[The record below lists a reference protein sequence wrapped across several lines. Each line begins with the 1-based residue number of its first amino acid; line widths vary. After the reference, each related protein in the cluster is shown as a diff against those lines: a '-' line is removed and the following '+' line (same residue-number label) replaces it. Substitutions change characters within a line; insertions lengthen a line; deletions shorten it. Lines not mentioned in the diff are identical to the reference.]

1 MTVSY
6 FQYNIATK
14 PQQKQI
20 QTQTKQSTTISKE
33 AIEARAKQYAGQ
45 TPRELALL
53 PEGYTIT
60 PSNSKVKMSA
70 EELFDIQYKSG
81 VTLLNGS
88 KLLRPVSLAMGKV
101 EIKPNETLGKYDVTI
116 LPNKCRPQGKTI
128 TRTISEEELVSNRAL
143 SKGSIKPS
151 DTQEGKYELSFI
163 DKNGESR
170 KFIANKK
177 GCLKLMEENLLYL

>member
-6 FQYNIATK
+6 FQYSIASK
-14 PQQKQI
+14 PQQKPI
-20 QTQTKQSTTISKE
+20 QTQAKQSTTVSKE
-33 AIEARAKQYAGQ
+33 TLDARAKQYKGQ

-53 PEGYTIT
+53 PDGYTIT
-60 PSNSKVKMSA
+60 PTNSKVKMSA
-70 EELFDIQYKSG
+70 EELFDVQYKSG

-101 EIKPNETLGKYDVTI
+101 EIRPAEKLGEYNVTI

-128 TRTISEEELVSNRAL
+128 TRTISEEELVSNKAL

-151 DTQEGKYELSFI
+151 DSQEGKYELTFI
-163 DKNGESR
+163 DKDGETR

-177 GCLKLMEENLLYL
+177 GCLKLMDENLLYL

>member
-6 FQYNIATK
+6 LQYNVAAK
-14 PQQKQI
+14 PTT
-20 QTQTKQSTTISKE
+20 TQPKQSPTIQKE
-33 AIEARAKQYAGQ
+33 ILAERAKQYASQ

-53 PEGYTIT
+53 PDGYTIT
-60 PSNSKVKMSA
+60 PTNSKVKMNA

-101 EIKPNETLGKYDVTI
+101 EIKPTETLGEYNVTV
-116 LPNKCRPQGKTI
+116 LANKCRPQGKTM
-128 TRTISEEELVSNRAL
+128 TRIVSEEELVSNRAL